1 MKPSEAKPVE
11 RVIAGLN
18 TFNAAH
24 PWNHNERLHPWILRN
39 LPDRRERALDVGCGR
54 GVLLA
59 ELAVRFD
66 AVHGTDVDA
75 PMREAARQRCAG
87 LPNVVVDD
95 AQLAELDG
103 LYDLIT
109 MVAVLHHLDA
119 AESLRQ
125 AARLLAPGGRLLV
138 VGVAPPSGPVDL
150 LWEIASLALN
160 PVVGFVK
167 HPRRASGVDP
177 RPPVP
182 VRDAGVSLDELK
194 RIAGDIV
201 PGAAFRRRLFF
212 RHTISWT
219 MPG

>member
-1 MKPSEAKPVE
+1 MRLSPTKPAE
-11 RVIAGLN
+11 RAIAALN
-18 TFNAAH
+18 AFNAAH

-39 LPDRRERALDVGCGR
+39 LPERRERALDVGCGR

-66 AVHGTDVDA
+66 AVQGTDIDA
-75 PMREAARQRCAG
+75 PMREAARQRCAD
-87 LPNVVVDD
+87 LPNVVVDG

-103 LYDLIT
+103 PYDLIT
-109 MVAVLHHLDA
+109 LVAVLHHLDA
-119 AESLRQ
+119 AEALGEV
-125 AARLLAPGGRLLV
+125 ARLLAPGGRLLV

-160 PVVGFVK
+160 PVVGFMK
-167 HPRRASGVDP
+167 HPRRTSGVDP

-182 VRDAGVSLDELK
+182 VRDASVSLDELK
-194 RIAGDIV
+194 RIAGDIL
-201 PGAAFRRRLFF
+201 PGAVFRRRLFF

-219 MPG
+219 KPG

>member
-1 MKPSEAKPVE
+1 MPVE
-11 RVIAGLN
+11 RAIAALN
-18 TFNAAH
+18 AFNAAH

-39 LPDRRERALDVGCGR
+39 LPGRRERALDVGCGR

-66 AVHGTDVDA
+66 AVQGTDIDA
-75 PMREAARQRCAG
+75 PMREAARQRCAD
-87 LPNVVVDD
+87 LPNVVVDG

-103 LYDLIT
+103 PYDLIT
-109 MVAVLHHLDA
+109 LVAVLHHLDA
-119 AESLRQ
+119 AQ
-125 AARLLAPGGRLLV
+125 ALGEVARLLAPGGRLLV

-160 PVVGFVK
+160 PVVGFMK
-167 HPRRASGVDP
+167 HPRRTSGVDP

-182 VRDAGVSLDELK
+182 VRDASVSLDELK
-194 RIAGDIV
+194 RIAGDIL

-219 MPG
+219 KPG

>member
-1 MKPSEAKPVE
+1 MRLSPTKPAE
-11 RVIAGLN
+11 RAIAALN
-18 TFNAAH
+18 AFNAAH

-39 LPDRRERALDVGCGR
+39 LPERRERALDVGCGR

-66 AVHGTDVDA
+66 AVQGTDIDA
-75 PMREAARQRCAG
+75 PMREAARQRCAD
-87 LPNVVVDD
+87 LPNVVVDG

-103 LYDLIT
+103 PYDLIT
-109 MVAVLHHLDA
+109 LVAVLHHLDA
-119 AESLRQ
+119 AQ
-125 AARLLAPGGRLLV
+125 ALGEVARLLAPGGRLLV

-167 HPRRASGVDP
+167 HPRRTSGVDP
-177 RPPVP
+177 RPSVP
-182 VRDAGVSLDELK
+182 VRDASVSLDELK
-194 RIAGDIV
+194 RIAGDIL
-201 PGAAFRRRLFF
+201 PGAVFRRRLLF

-219 MPG
+219 KPG